1 MNSSLK
7 GTPPKSKP
15 KTAGWPPRYLS
26 PVAKADLKRGR
37 GDEVINFAEALCTI
51 TKDSIAGHA
60 GEPLIF
66 RDWQKE
72 LTRNLYAKQA
82 NGTLTHSRALIGL
95 PRKNGKSAWL
105 ASLVLEHL
113 VFGVVGGEAYS
124 AAADKEQSKIIFNTV
139 RDMIKNAPDLSEF
152 LQVYKDS
159 IYNPKNG
166 TVYRALSSE
175 AFTKE
180 GLSATFVAFD
190 ELHAQANRELFDVL
204 SLSMGARKEGMLVAI
219 TTAGVQTDQTG
230 KNSIC
235 YNLYNYGKQIASKE
249 IEDPNFF
256 FAWWEP
262 KSERADYRDP
272 KVWSDA
278 NPGFGDIVSKSSF
291 DDSLRLTLEA
301 EFKTKRLNIW
311 TSTSETWLPHGAW
324 DSCYLDRTIEDHKS
338 VVLGFDGS
346 FNGDCTVI
354 VAVEVGEVDSIPHLI
369 PVQVWEKPEDGDPDW
384 KIPIIEVEDA
394 IREAC
399 AKWDVLE
406 VVCDPYRWQRSIEI
420 LSEEN
425 LPMVEFPQT
434 ATRMTPAT
442 TRFSQAVLN
451 KNLTHNGD
459 LTMARHIG
467 NATLRVDSRGTRL
480 AKEKVGSTKRID
492 LAVASVM
499 ALERAAFHQGQ
510 GGGLPM
516 IFNPWDLEAYNEKP
530 PQDTSY

>member
-1 MNSSLK
+1 MA
-7 GTPPKSKP
+7 TKP
-15 KTAGWPPRYLS
+15 RKAKAIPGWPPQHLT
-26 PVAKADLKRGR
+26 PVPKEDLARSRG
-37 GDEVINFAEALCTI
+37 GGVVDFGEALCRI
-51 TKDSIAGHA
+51 VKDSVAGSA
-60 GEPLIF
+60 GDPMVF

-72 LTRNLYAKQA
+72 LLRHVFAVTADGKLR
-82 NGTLTHSRALIGL
+82 HRRALILL
-95 PRKNGKSAWL
+95 PRKQGKSA
-105 ASLVLEHL
+105 VLSAVALDQL
-113 VFGVVGGEAYS
+113 VFGVDGGEIYS
-124 AAADKEQSKIIFNTV
+124 CAADREQARIVFGTAKRMV
-139 RDMIKNAPDLSEF
+139 EMEPELSSTLKVF
-152 LQVYKDS
+152 RDS
-159 IYNPKNG
+159 IYNPLTG
-166 TVYRALSSE
+166 SVYKVLSSE
-175 AFTKE
+175 AATKE
-180 GLSATFVAFD
+180 GYSPSFTAFD
-190 ELHAQANRELFDVL
+190 ELHAQPNPDLWSVM
-204 SLSMGARKEGMLVAI
+204 SLGMGARNEPMLFAI
-219 TTAGVQTDQTG
+219 STAGVKTDSTG
-230 KNSIC
+230 KDSIC
-235 YNLYNYGKQIASKE
+235 YSLYQYGKKVASGE
-249 IEDPNFF
+249 IDDPTFFMAAWEAPADLDYMSEDT
-256 FAWWEP
+256 W
-262 KSERADYRDP
+262 KI
-272 KVWSDA
+272 A
-278 NPGFGDIVSKSSF
+278 NPGYDDILSADDMKSAAKS
-291 DDSLRLTLEA
+291 TPEA

-354 VAVEVGEVDSIPHLI
+354 VAVEVGEVGSIPHLI
-369 PVQVWEKPEDGDPDW
+369 PVQVWEKSEDGDPDW

-394 IREAC
+394 IRDAC
-399 AKWDVLE
+399 SKWDVLE